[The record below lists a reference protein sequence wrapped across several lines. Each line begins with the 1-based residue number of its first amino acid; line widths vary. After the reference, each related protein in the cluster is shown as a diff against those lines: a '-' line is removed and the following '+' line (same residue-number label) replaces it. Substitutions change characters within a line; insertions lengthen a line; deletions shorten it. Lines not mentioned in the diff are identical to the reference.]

1 MPTLLK
7 KMHSSYSVQNK
18 VTLISD
24 SQIANGL
31 EFAGVGLAT
40 MGENNILVRFYILAI
55 LQLTFKAFSKNINF
69 ARGAIT
75 FNSKFIGEFWL
86 TR

>member
-7 KMHSSYSVQNK
+7 KMLSSYFVQKK

-31 EFAGVGLAT
+31 EFAGVGLVT
-40 MGENNILVRFYILAI
+40 MGENNILVRFSILAT
-55 LQLTFKAFSKNINF
+55 LPLTFKAFSKNIKF

-75 FNSKFIGEFWL
+75 YNSKFIGEFWL
-86 TR
+86 IR